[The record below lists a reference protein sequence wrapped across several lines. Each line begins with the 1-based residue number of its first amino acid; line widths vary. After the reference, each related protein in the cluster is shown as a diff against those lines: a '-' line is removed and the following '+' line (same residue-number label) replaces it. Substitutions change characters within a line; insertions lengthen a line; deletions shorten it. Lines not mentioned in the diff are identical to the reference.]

1 MDQVFIDNFISK
13 LNEVVKQLSL
23 IAANTT
29 TKGSEQSVGSIIT
42 RNDQQQTEDNA
53 AKQGELVSI
62 DDSSAKKLAD
72 KLNEGI
78 AKTIKDSSDKDNK
91 QKLENDKKMLSNLDN
106 ISKSAADSK
115 KIQEDQL
122 QKQDVEVLTKKEAK
136 NHVYIAGIDKSVAEE
151 LIAGFNK
158 TKPKEES
165 SGLLSSLGSLLGPL
179 GLMLGGGLLALSGPG
194 GAGGI
199 GKIMLK
205 LGEQMLKKAAS
216 RVIAIVKNIFGRGF
230 KALKS
235 IVDDVLKASSSLLD
249 NFPKNFKDAFAKIRD
264 AIFDGLE
271 GVLKFS
277 GDIIK
282 KIPGTN
288 MIMDFLK
295 GMGEKFGKILSKG
308 LKIFKAVPILGDIVN
323 IYFAY
328 EKFQDG
334 DTFGSLLELAGAI
347 PGFGIIADFYS
358 IYRDFTYTEEEK
370 KQQNTSFGDFF
381 GSIGKQFSKVWEN
394 IKKLPFIQGCMDI
407 IEGNKKIFAG
417 DISNGL
423 QLIGKGAYK
432 MTPLGTIFNSVASVY
447 DWLTSMFS
455 SDEQQATAA
464 SGESVESIL
473 PEKFDLIKMLKDA
486 VVAKIKSMTSLV
498 KTIVSKPVEWAKS
511 LWTSVASY
519 FSSDDDAKA
528 AADADV
534 AIKQHADVENLPKP
548 KSITT
553 FSNQALGVASDNTLK
568 NLFDDLKKAQIDK
581 ADLQVRK
588 IETTNKLLESIII
601 IMKEF
606 NVDRAGAANASAT
619 NKIFALQSSGPSMLA
634 NARNAGYPI

>member
-1 MDQVFIDNFISK
+1 MDQVFLDNFISK

-29 TKGSEQSVGSIIT
+29 AKSGEQPAGSIIT
-42 RNDQQQTEDNA
+42 RSDQQQTEDNA

-78 AKTIKDSSDKDNK
+78 AKTIKDSSDKDSK
-91 QKLENDKKMLSNLDN
+91 QKLENDKKMLSNLDI

-122 QKQDVEVLTKKEAK
+122 QKQDVEALTKKEAK
-136 NHVYIAGIDKSVAEE
+136 NHVYIAGIDKSVADE

-165 SGLLSSLGSLLGPL
+165 SGLLGALGSLLGPL

-194 GAGGI
+194 GVGGI

-205 LGEQMLKKAAS
+205 LGEQMFKKAAG

-235 IVDDVLKASSSLLD
+235 IVDDVLKASGSLLD
-249 NFPKNFKDAFAKIRD
+249 NFPKIFKDAFVKIRD

-271 GVLKFS
+271 GALKFS

-282 KIPGTN
+282 KIPGAG

-295 GMGEKFGKILSKG
+295 GLGDKFGKILSKG

-328 EKFQDG
+328 EKFQAG
-334 DTFGSLLELAGAI
+334 DTFGALMELAGAI
-347 PGFGIIADFYS
+347 PGIGIIADFYS

-370 KQQNTSFGDFF
+370 KQQNASIGDFF

-394 IKKLPFIQGCMDI
+394 IKKLPLIQGCLDI
-407 IEGNKKIFAG
+407 IEGSKKIFAG
-417 DISNGL
+417 DISGGL

-432 MTPLGTIFNSVASVY
+432 MTPLGMVFDSVAGVY

-455 SDEQQATAA
+455 SGEQQAAA
-464 SGESVESIL
+464 TPGESVESIL
-473 PEKFDLIKMLKDA
+473 PEKFDLIGMLKDA

-511 LWTSVASY
+511 LWGSVTSY
-519 FSSDDDAKA
+519 FSSDDEVKA
-528 AADADV
+528 AADVDAAV
-534 AIKQHADVENLPKP
+534 KQQTGAENLPKP
-548 KSITT
+548 KTATNISSQT
-553 FSNQALGVASDNTLK
+553 LGVASDDTLK
-568 NLFDDLKKAQIDK
+568 TLFDDLKKAQIDK
-581 ADLQVRK
+581 ADLQVKK
-588 IETTNKLLESIII
+588 IETTNRLLENIIVL
-601 IMKEF
+601 MKEF
-606 NVDRAGAANASAT
+606 NTGNAGAATTTAT
-619 NKIFALQSSGPSMLA
+619 NKIFALQASGPNMLS